1 MIRYCVTI
9 FLSAFLLFQI
19 QPIIARLIL
28 PTFGG
33 TAAVWTT
40 CMMFFQVTLLLGY
53 LYAHAL
59 RSKLTPKTA
68 WLVHSMVILVAA
80 ILLQVLRPTAES
92 AGVLQQTFGGDMTLS
107 IVFVLTQTIGLP
119 FLVLSTT
126 GPLVQAWQSTSHS
139 NKSPFRL
146 YALSNLG
153 SVLAL
158 ASYPFF
164 VEPLLSLSTQV
175 QVWSV
180 GFFAF
185 ALFAFW
191 SGRQTTVHD
200 TWNTAEATAQALEQT
215 PDTKTSVGSYVFW
228 ITLSMTSSI
237 LLLATT
243 NLLCQEVASI
253 PFLWILPLT
262 LYLLSFIICFD
273 RPALYRRRLWMGLLA
288 IASIASILLVHLDV
302 HAGFTLQVVGLSSVC
317 FFASMVCHGELE
329 KSKPHRS
336 QLTLFY
342 LLLAVGG
349 AAGGIFVSI
358 VAPRIFNGF
367 YEFHFGLA
375 IALAVSLLVLYRML
389 KTNSATDSDPKA
401 APSLFPWSFDRLLTI
416 GTGVTS
422 FFAAAIVACSL
433 LYFLDPTYHKGLV
446 FQGRNDYGLT
456 SVVDSDGFRKF
467 INGRVV
473 HGSQSLDPTAEMAH
487 SSYYGEGSG
496 VGVAFEALRSEVDR
510 PLKIG
515 VLGLGAGAMTTWF
528 ETGDHAR
535 FYEINPMVV
544 DVATRYFS
552 FLERCPA
559 QTSVVVGDGRIQLA
573 KDLKLNGSNRFD
585 ILIMDAFAS
594 DSVPVHLL
602 TEECF
607 ELYNQHLAND
617 GILLVHISNHF
628 IDLLPVVLQH
638 KVATGM
644 TPVFIDHQSTNKL
657 NSSQWIL
664 LTRHKSLLN
673 STAVVNASTPIPDLA
688 PVRWT
693 DDYSSVAA
701 QLKWSAEL
709 DVESVLELRSASQFK
724 QGKHEN

>member
-1 MIRYCVTI
+1 
-9 FLSAFLLFQI
+9 
-19 QPIIARLIL
+19 
-28 PTFGG
+28 
-33 TAAVWTT
+33 
-40 CMMFFQVTLLLGY
+40 MMFFQVTLLLGY

-59 RSKLTPKTA
+59 RSRLTPKTA
-68 WLVHSMVILVAA
+68 WLIHSLVILAAA
-80 ILLQVLRPTAES
+80 ILLQVMHPTAE
-92 AGVLQQTFGGDMTLS
+92 AAAVLEQTFRGEMTLS

-164 VEPLLSLSTQV
+164 VEPLLSLGTQV

-180 GFFAF
+180 GFFVF

-191 SGRQTTVHD
+191 SGRQTAVYE
-200 TWNTAEATAQALEQT
+200 TWNSAPSTDQPLEQ
-215 PDTKTSVGSYVFW
+215 PPSSKTSVGSYVFW

-273 RPALYRRRLWMGLLA
+273 RPSLYRRRLWIGLLA
-288 IASIASILLVHLDV
+288 IASIAAILLVHLDV

-367 YEFHFGLA
+367 YEFHLGLA

-389 KTNSATDSDPKA
+389 KTHASTGSDLKA
-401 APSLFPWSFDRLLTI
+401 VPALFPWSIDRLLTI
-416 GTGVTS
+416 GTGATS
-422 FFAAAIVACSL
+422 FIAAAIVACSL
-433 LYFLDPTYHKGLV
+433 LYFLDPTYHEGLV
-446 FQGRNDYGLT
+446 FQGRNNYGLT
-456 SVVDSDGFRKF
+456 SVVDSDGYRKF

-473 HGSQSLDPTAEMAH
+473 HGSQSLDPEAELTH
-487 SSYYGEGSG
+487 SSYYREGSG
-496 VGVAFEALRSEVDR
+496 VGIAFEALRTQVDR

-528 ETGDHAR
+528 ESGDQAR

-544 DVATRYFS
+544 DVATHHFS
-552 FLERCPA
+552 FLEKCPA
-559 QTSVVVGDGRIQLA
+559 QTSVIVGDGRIQLA
-573 KDLKLNGSNRFD
+573 KDLKLNGSHHFD

-607 ELYNQHLAND
+607 ELYNQHLADD

-638 KVATGM
+638 KTATGM
-644 TPVFIDHQSTNKL
+644 TPIFIDHQATNKL
-657 NSSQWIL
+657 NSSQWVL
-664 LTRHKSLLN
+664 LTRNESILN
-673 STAVVNASTPIPDLA
+673 SEAVVNASAPIPDVT

-693 DDYSSVAA
+693 DDYSSVAV

-709 DVESVLELRSASQFK
+709 DVESVLELRSKSQFK
-724 QGKHEN
+724 QGKKKN